1 MRNQT
6 AESYPFVDPEDIA
19 SDDRVGEFASQ
30 LATVHHLPVV
40 QRLERDVARHP
51 ERDLA
56 VAAVPFA
63 ALGIIAARAIFK
75 PRSHRG

>member
-6 AESYPFVDPEDIA
+6 AERIVFDDSEDIVG
-19 SDDRVGEFASQ
+19 DDRVGELASQ
-30 LATVHHLPVV
+30 LATVHQLPVI

-63 ALGIIAARAIFK
+63 ALGILAARTIFK
-75 PRSHRG
+75 PRTP